1 MTKNRLFWEP
11 GIGSRSED
19 FSHAG
24 MTHWGVFGARAAPK
38 SICTHQAHRLK
49 KIDEKGD
56 FYGQMAFC
64 VPNVRKSFLGRADR
78 KNLLIYPFRP
88 QNIHILS
95 IRPLEHILWLCENGS
110 QNRILGKNSGFA
122 QNLICGLCTAK
133 IQGFEGENPE
143 NRLFGAWFWK
153 YITFVWEGVIQQ
165 YLYSIKVWYESLFS
179 PRRTPSMCTHQA
191 QPSVFL
197 ICG

>member
-1 MTKNRLFWEP
+1 MTTFLKDKVSFFAGGGIPFLTMTKNRLFWEP
-11 GIGSRSED
+11 GIGSRSDD

-24 MTHWGVFGARAAPK
+24 MTHWGVFGERGAPK

-95 IRPLEHILWLCENGS
+95 IRPLEQIL
-110 QNRILGKNSGFA
+110 
-122 QNLICGLCTAK
+122 
-133 IQGFEGENPE
+133 
-143 NRLFGAWFWK
+143 
-153 YITFVWEGVIQQ
+153 
-165 YLYSIKVWYESLFS
+165 
-179 PRRTPSMCTHQA
+179 
-191 QPSVFL
+191 
-197 ICG
+197 